1 MPAKSINPAIPQR
14 ILIVR
19 LGAIGDVVNALTLAS
34 ALKRQYPS
42 VHVGWLTHPLA
53 EPLLQGNPSV
63 DTVHR
68 LPRKGMI
75 RALPALRRELV
86 GQRYDLVID
95 LQRMLKSAVL
105 ARLSGAPRVLGYD
118 RGRCKEGAWLLYGE
132 RIPSGPPRHHMVD
145 QYGEF
150 ASFLGCSG
158 PVTHPLPPIP
168 AGVQA
173 QAKAWLGD
181 LGSGPVVVHIGA
193 SKPENRWAPERY
205 ADLIEGLLEARE
217 TGVVLTGGPGDA
229 QDAAPTRDRLAG
241 NPRFVDLLGQT
252 SLPELMAVFSNCGLF
267 IGCDTGPMH
276 LASALGLPIVALFG
290 PADPLRTG
298 PYGAQHKVIRYPAA
312 PGGVPLPPASMDA
325 VSVRDVILAVEEPEH
340 VQ

>member
-14 ILIVR
+14 VLIIR
-19 LGAIGDVVNALTLAS
+19 LGAIGDVVNALTLA
-34 ALKRQYPS
+34 AAIKRQYPS

-68 LPRKGMI
+68 LPRKGML
-75 RALPALRRELV
+75 RALPALRRELKE
-86 GQRYDLVID
+86 QRYGLVID

-105 ARLSGAPRVLGYD
+105 ARLSGAARVLGYD

-132 RIPSGPPRHHMVD
+132 HIPSGPPRRHMVD

-150 ASFLGCSG
+150 ACFLGCSG

-168 AGVQA
+168 TELQMRAVD
-173 QAKAWLGD
+173 WLSD
-181 LGSGPVVVHIGA
+181 LGTGPVVVHIGA

-205 ADLIEGLLEARE
+205 ADLIEGLLEKCQA
-217 TGVVLTGGPGDA
+217 GVVLTGGPGDE

-252 SLPELMAVFSNCGLF
+252 SLPELMAVFSKCGLF
-267 IGCDTGPMH
+267 VGCDTGPMH
-276 LASALGLPIVALFG
+276 LASAVGLPVIALFG

-298 PYGAQHKVIRYPAA
+298 PYGPQHRVIRQPPA
-312 PGGVPLPPASMDA
+312 PSGLPLPPACMQA
-325 VSVRDVILAVEEPEH
+325 VSVQDVIRAVEESE
-340 VQ
+340 QGQ